1 MVKEDHQVSSS
12 SGKSPVSVLLPH
24 KNDESLA
31 AVQAA
36 IEKTTRKLELEKRKL
51 QDLAD
56 ASDRAQAEYDDK
68 RVRYSF
74 NKADAL
80 KDFEKAE
87 QHVRMLENR
96 VAQAASKHNMVIS
109 AVSDIRTTIDK
120 HRKDRLSLEQVH
132 RYLAKELEQKEKEL
146 RTLKVKLET
155 AQKEEQTALTWKAQ
169 LIQTNEKER
178 QEYRR
183 VAAAKERDL
192 REHDRLLKELE
203 EKSAKDDQY
212 IHAQIKNNA
221 FSVSGGERLTD
232 PETLMKH
239 ILKTTLLNTM
249 QRYAIRQHR
258 KQMDLFERAMKSIK
272 ESTGISDA
280 DEIVR
285 IFTLLE
291 ERNYSAITYV
301 NTLNQELK
309 EMEHRKKAIL
319 DKIRE
324 HIENGGQ
331 ADKIAQ
337 DLLKDVTDQI
347 GSITK
352 QAEVT
357 TKQALT
363 QSQGL
368 ENGRVHLEECVRFI
382 ERNWRPETHGKQI
395 ANALLEPSLLGMLQY
410 VENFVSAILAEV
422 CPSTALTAGQKKLAF
437 LVPAFSPLLD
447 SSKERDSTLCPFCR
461 GTPESWGGGM
471 QRLSPSSMLNPE
483 NLRTVTGAD
492 REPESVDGCEWPL
505 TDLELRT
512 RTARSFLMKRKLE
525 QESSE
530 GQAHL
535 GNVQC
540 ARTAEIWGIATVAG
554 PVPSFNSSAD
564 IGDLSLRLSTE
575 AVLLPEMHTGFHREP
590 GHTPKTGVI
599 ASVLATGNSEEQEL
613 SLSCKNRAATI
624 MTCDRSSHSEDCS
637 LRRGPYSQ
645 RIRSRFSALGNTTPR
660 TQRGHASSASPSS
673 AASAADASHERGG
686 LAMHKPVGTDKLQ
699 AGKSLSTSEAS
710 ATAHAPEVPLTS
722 SSEGARD
729 CLHEEYKKTKVA
741 GFLHHQQTPEKPQ
754 EGTVTVER
762 ERNAAR
768 ESKGDTKES
777 SGSWTLERPPAAPE
791 EVDMVIQSSDGTAA
805 SLKAEHPSHE
815 VLIPPSAAEA
825 PKEEELALAEAPAC
839 VPFARKINKCSFQVM
854 LETPEVDASSVGTC
868 LTVSPST
875 EGIALT
881 ESPDKE
887 SVLQNS
893 LITSISKESCCEAG
907 EEATYSVA
915 TGVES
920 SQTLKGG
927 TKETPP
933 LSRHGS
939 TVDSSPEEPAKKECF
954 IKNSPAVSLDLLPLL
969 KSPEEE
975 SSPVGRKDGRASPAV
990 SHVAYIP
997 AADAVGVE
1005 VKGDHEMFEEAAHSA
1020 SDTGVAPHD
1029 GMSKEA
1035 EVAVEAETFFV
1046 NADATF
1052 GGASEAQNSAQPAWT
1067 PGGLTE
1073 GRRNKYSETAHPRR
1087 SRVSFCDGLVP
1098 GEVEDPP
1105 TEAERQETA
1114 MKARWLLMAKENGGQ
1129 RDEADSQWV
1138 AAEADSTTGKE
1149 TPQSLSREDLGG
1161 NQQSDVQD
1169 ELPESDVFERPPG
1182 LAKELRYQPTPH
1194 LFEASTQALSRES
1207 LQLTGVGVQEVNN
1220 TTVQRV
1226 ESPRQLTKICEG
1238 RNYEA
1243 LHDNPRFS
1251 IALSSSSTGTA
1262 QLDLGKD
1269 EYGGRAAAAATAIVA
1284 AVVATGVSTVSSL
1297 RTSYRTP
1304 GTLAAAAIL
1313 AAAAAATGSRQI
1325 SSCVCTSAGEEA
1337 PVPSLIQ
1344 ADSHP
1349 EHPEILPLE
1358 HVNGWRKAELPE
1370 SQVTEGHITVTSKSP
1385 SPAHSCGSLRSP
1397 RKERS
1402 AAGAGEEASQLCS
1415 ERGQDSVVFEGES
1428 FYGNTAAPPEEA
1440 EDGGGFPMLPAQP
1453 TSSQGDMG
1461 ESLFLLLKHGPLDP
1475 EGTEE
1480 NERDY
1485 GESPGSEVEE
1495 EAQQPGCTRA
1505 APLAFGHSSD
1515 SLGVTAIQRT
1525 SGIANES
1532 PLAANVEVVD
1542 LDMDSSGEFGEG
1554 SAGGANAHEC
1564 GNSGTQGEAHGSRAA
1579 RLLPSG
1585 DGGFRTIHL
1594 KDVIIRCQDHKLL
1607 SKQEQQ
1613 QPEAERGEGVAIRT
1627 DKEDEAPS
1635 RDAHQEGHKEA
1646 EETTGPSN
1654 EEGAKDN
1661 QPNQAYEED
1670 LVAAPKAT
1678 ENTVVQ
1684 HGGTADTHSRGT
1696 KVNGDPSMPD
1706 TQDDATVSANCQ
1718 VYGNHGAERV
1728 EQAGMAAAIEKHT
1741 HEKTEKQGSLAQPEK
1756 ALSCEGNEA
1765 GPEAS
1770 EERFRGTT
1778 ASPEGCQY
1786 DSPLAVSDEERS
1798 LFERL
1803 TPFPGVLTQANGEAT
1818 AFGGEKDQPFPEH
1831 ERSQGAP
1838 VDWSTEEVRP
1848 AANIG
1853 DPICE
1858 FDPRIP
1864 MPAES
1869 RESAAEEEQYAV
1881 EKKRAERQ
1889 QHISAGEQPSAPWG
1903 GDAGQHAPEEA
1914 ATVKEDQ
1921 ASLQDHKSIKEAVAG
1936 RRNFGEHTAQSA
1948 FLSGE
1953 VTAGQALLARK
1964 HDAAVEGL
1972 CTPEHS
1978 VVGALGSLPASSAQA
1993 YAIAEAQPKALP
2005 GLRHSREELA
2015 SGSVSLELLEGSE
2028 TYEASGRE
2036 HQGGFS
2042 RSQEICEAFQAD
2054 ASKAFLLE
2062 GMEQQKEGLL
2072 GAPIPKDSPYPPS
2085 LPGQL
2090 PCEGAFLLKDT
2101 DKIQGEDES
2110 GSSPPNCQEGLLVS
2124 KKSLLP
2130 HPCAQVPPEVQQSVE
2145 TCCPPEPHGGP
2156 NMEHC
2161 RNEDNDEGPQI
2172 LREDFLSRMPGSSL
2186 PLTPAAR
2193 RFEDNLQE
2201 GLPGAGQ
2208 WTNPETGSRSL
2219 EIPNYTD
2226 VVATD
2231 AHRRAPKE
2239 ITQEASTDSRC
2250 APQDKSIQK
2259 APDTLLAGLAPCQET
2274 PEKDHV
2280 LSLPD
2285 GVKDDREEWGETGQQ
2300 LATGNEEGGT
2310 KGLAADD
2317 KNEVDNCQETPNSP
2331 SYPCKRQPVQ
2341 ALPVISRA
2349 SSFPTGL
2356 PSFRDRCMAE
2366 NRTSL
2371 QRRANSF
2378 CESPRLALEGG
2389 CPSASEALQGLAL
2402 FLHIRSNSPSSAP
2415 LIKVGKGLHEC
2426 AAAQSEASNGEN
2438 DHALAVET
2446 PRKAPLHT
2454 RAPEASGPK
2463 ANEVGGVS
2471 EKTMAMHLPRAPVS
2485 AVLTHI
2491 PQGGSFMP
2499 CQVNEC
2505 HNESNLAEAP
2515 AENFMLQ
2522 DRGRPQKTPEERA
2535 ADSSEEYQEFCLVSG
2550 GGQEAYCVNTGD
2562 APPSEEVRTL
2572 LDLAEAAGCS
2582 SAAGDAT
2589 NFLAEACTECSNAC
2603 MDRAEG
2609 EAAEATAVNAMPSIN
2624 VEQST
2629 GEAKGTAVG
2638 ALEDT
2643 AECLVGPQ
2651 GENKEASM
2659 VVAVSPFDSASAAQ
2673 EPIGGRIANETAV
2686 DVALSTERKGPDET
2700 KPSDIDALG
2709 QGVSIPVPLPRNS
2722 SAMAPLH
2729 SAVSTEQPPLGPSRN
2744 AEGRQEPPSPLDHSK
2759 GTEGSLAGKCVADV
2773 GTSELKPFHVEAIQ
2787 VGQRQENAIG
2797 SSAASVA
2804 STDGAFAKGLLGAVT
2819 AIVECNTP
2827 EGRSFDSLR
2836 ECSVGSGQEAFKSLK
2851 GLEPRKPNPHKKI
2864 EDYPSQQASSDLSC
2878 ASLPTM
2884 VAGTSSPRKSDSLH
2898 PTELFEEPL
2907 LEKGLCMKGTPGL
2920 PRHSGEFTQTDGPSE
2935 ATAEKRFSN
2944 RQLEFPPDE
2953 LRVAHADALRTGAR
2967 DLAHV
2972 SPKEYPPLQGNPGRE
2987 SSTPVSE
2994 SLVPQT
3000 PTCHE
3005 KKCIGPEAQS
3015 SHNDAHGEG
3024 HQMESPHC
3032 SLLLGESLG
3041 NLMPLLLQESDTLRG
3056 SPSCQ
3061 PSLNPPLPT
3070 DHQQPQVA
3078 VGPHQSGRP
3087 LGSLSSQSSPNPK
3100 GPLATGNPKDSLA
3113 GVELQQGISAKAF
3126 ANTKFSLTSL
3136 PSEGP
3141 HGTDIAEQ
3149 KSQQGAEPRPLTP
3162 EASLNSEL
3170 FRDPPA
3176 DSPMEGPVVPH
3187 ASVLSQGSQ
3196 ECLCPRSFQ
3205 GPQDPAGLQGSQ
3217 SDKEASKLTRHP
3229 EEKDISNAQ
3238 VPGGLES
3245 PCSPRDHMGP
3255 LKFVDSLESCN
3266 FQGSLRNEEAALRV
3280 LESPPSPMDS
3290 KEAPYTLN
3298 IREPLMVE
3306 HPEESKNTQ
3315 VPADLH
3321 EATGHR
3327 AAPPNKLSSKDS
3339 TLLAEPQPS
3348 VDAVEAFDVSAL
3360 HGCSNSSAEAD
3371 GKPGGGASDPVGSPD
3386 FPPPED
3392 PMSEVQDT
3400 RSCGVRTKTADMF
3413 SGSVQCLKPWS
3424 TSSYASKVSELPEFQ
3439 IAPQRFSLGGPEE
3452 PDEGT
3457 CLSVNL
3463 KMAFSFPQR
3472 ARPLAASPVRSV
3484 SLGVL
3489 PAATDKAG
3497 LGALDAGQSHEMVRP
3512 REFPEQQL
3520 RTAGS
3525 FSQANKAEHKE
3536 ALKAPESIMAEDLAE
3551 TGEEKGPSIVLTGHC
3566 ASAEAAVAAVK
3577 PECDTETNFREPHM
3591 VAPNDSSF
3599 GKSKW
3604 RMPFAS
3610 GGGLRQPVPSGGLSE
3625 ALELLSAKRSS
3636 RSTTEDCG
3644 AAQGE
3649 PQGYI
3654 LNNLLVKHAPISAPI
3669 PALRPLSNVLTVPA
3683 LSCKSKNATSPFQKL
3698 PAGSVGDVPEG
3709 VLTRAAPADIRDSEG
3724 ALEIS
3729 PPAQCP
3735 LTDDCD
3741 PKNLQVLCRERVVYG
3756 IPTRPQRMPSPAM
3769 IRASR
3774 PPSTVQARPPENS
3787 ALLVRAQA
3795 PQAQP
3800 IIKDPLYGSPLSLP
3814 APIGPQNPSEERR
3827 AFPAQTGH
3835 TLQLNQLP
3843 AGSALFEGPSISAS
3857 NYESTQGTQQP
3868 LKEPSARPPL
3878 TQPRPLTLCK
3888 ESSAGFNACSGST
3901 RPSARASSTLPA
3913 RHLPMQIWGR
3923 PRACGGTEHSNVPPF
3938 APPSLHHAGASVAW
3952 RAPVTYAQRAELV
3965 QRRNPG
3971 EGSRTEADSGW
3982 ETNKEDQIG
3991 GMPPV
3996 FSGQR
4001 PVTRPQPSDS
4011 LVSPSPVVLSSHS
4024 SPPPATSLSAL
4035 RGAFPVAWKPLE
4047 AAAQRPQA
4055 MRQYTSV
4062 SAMSP
4067 AQRPLSSVPA
4077 SSAAEICTRSSSASA
4092 STGDISVPPC
4102 LPSDRDSRVPWRP
4115 SWPQYAPSNPQSHSA
4130 ANACNAQQHQQQQT
4144 GVSPQVLT
4152 TTGTIPPGSL
4162 TTIAPPHNAP
4172 SMPYA
4177 PPRRSPRPPGM
4188 RSSRPFPMP
4197 LSRTPSTTL
4206 AHKPVGGVEQ
4216 PLPAHAVSRP
4226 VRPFPGHPRKPSM
4239 PNSEAPSV
4247 VCQGPAEALHSSPPS
4262 AMPIRPLLSTAFRGP
4277 RMPPPR
4283 PNADQL
4289 ACSQIATRGHVR
4301 PAPANRPKLEGA
4313 TLLNGFPVEPLAPR
4327 KDDSLSLPPARGT
4340 ASVESVLEAH
4350 ATAIREPPSTAVARP
4365 S

>member
-554 PVPSFNSSAD
+554 WSTVQPASAGLSIACMCPVPSFNSSAD

-686 LAMHKPVGTDKLQ
+686 LAMHKPVRKRVKQPYRLRSFQLSSSPALMNVANWPLDGQPHTEVRSYFSTENSLWFGVLFQVGTDKLQ

-1105 TEAERQETA
+1105 TEVSAAFRRA
-1114 MKARWLLMAKENGGQ
+1114 SLNGGQ

-1149 TPQSLSREDLGG
+1149 TPQSLSREGFACCVNAPVADAASSAAMGVEAAKAIPSEIECPSTTDLGG

-1564 GNSGTQGEAHGSRAA
+1564 GNSGTQGEAHEPAKLQKCSADADATMAIAVLDAVNPWQLELSTRLFICGS
-1579 RLLPSG
+1579 P
-1585 DGGFRTIHL
+1585 
-1594 KDVIIRCQDHKLL
+1594 LL

-1770 EERFRGTT
+1770 E
-1778 ASPEGCQY
+1778 
-1786 DSPLAVSDEERS
+1786 
-1798 LFERL
+1798 
-1803 TPFPGVLTQANGEAT
+1803 
-1818 AFGGEKDQPFPEH
+1818 
-1831 ERSQGAP
+1831 
-1838 VDWSTEEVRP
+1838 
-1848 AANIG
+1848 
-1853 DPICE
+1853 
-1858 FDPRIP
+1858 
-1864 MPAES
+1864 
-1869 RESAAEEEQYAV
+1869 
-1881 EKKRAERQ
+1881 
-1889 QHISAGEQPSAPWG
+1889 
-1903 GDAGQHAPEEA
+1903 
-1914 ATVKEDQ
+1914 
-1921 ASLQDHKSIKEAVAG
+1921 
-1936 RRNFGEHTAQSA
+1936 
-1948 FLSGE
+1948 
-1953 VTAGQALLARK
+1953 
-1964 HDAAVEGL
+1964 
-1972 CTPEHS
+1972 
-1978 VVGALGSLPASSAQA
+1978 
-1993 YAIAEAQPKALP
+1993 
-2005 GLRHSREELA
+2005 
-2015 SGSVSLELLEGSE
+2015 
-2028 TYEASGRE
+2028 
-2036 HQGGFS
+2036 
-2042 RSQEICEAFQAD
+2042 
-2054 ASKAFLLE
+2054 
-2062 GMEQQKEGLL
+2062 
-2072 GAPIPKDSPYPPS
+2072 
-2085 LPGQL
+2085 
-2090 PCEGAFLLKDT
+2090 
-2101 DKIQGEDES
+2101 
-2110 GSSPPNCQEGLLVS
+2110 GSSP
-2124 KKSLLP
+2124 
-2130 HPCAQVPPEVQQSVE
+2130 A
-2145 TCCPPEPHGGP
+2145 
-2156 NMEHC
+2156 
-2161 RNEDNDEGPQI
+2161 
-2172 LREDFLSRMPGSSL
+2172 
-2186 PLTPAAR
+2186 
-2193 RFEDNLQE
+2193 
-2201 GLPGAGQ
+2201 
-2208 WTNPETGSRSL
+2208 GSRASL
-2219 EIPNYTD
+2219 GFKYI
-2226 VVATD
+2226 
-2231 AHRRAPKE
+2231 H
-2239 ITQEASTDSRC
+2239 C
-2250 APQDKSIQK
+2250 
-2259 APDTLLAGLAPCQET
+2259 TLLA
-2274 PEKDHV
+2274 
-2280 LSLPD
+2280 
-2285 GVKDDREEWGETGQQ
+2285 
-2300 LATGNEEGGT
+2300 
-2310 KGLAADD
+2310 
-2317 KNEVDNCQETPNSP
+2317 
-2331 SYPCKRQPVQ
+2331 
-2341 ALPVISRA
+2341 
-2349 SSFPTGL
+2349 
-2356 PSFRDRCMAE
+2356 
-2366 NRTSL
+2366 
-2371 QRRANSF
+2371 
-2378 CESPRLALEGG
+2378 
-2389 CPSASEALQGLAL
+2389 
-2402 FLHIRSNSPSSAP
+2402 
-2415 LIKVGKGLHEC
+2415 
-2426 AAAQSEASNGEN
+2426 
-2438 DHALAVET
+2438 
-2446 PRKAPLHT
+2446 
-2454 RAPEASGPK
+2454 
-2463 ANEVGGVS
+2463 
-2471 EKTMAMHLPRAPVS
+2471 
-2485 AVLTHI
+2485 
-2491 PQGGSFMP
+2491 
-2499 CQVNEC
+2499 
-2505 HNESNLAEAP
+2505 
-2515 AENFMLQ
+2515 
-2522 DRGRPQKTPEERA
+2522 
-2535 ADSSEEYQEFCLVSG
+2535 
-2550 GGQEAYCVNTGD
+2550 
-2562 APPSEEVRTL
+2562 
-2572 LDLAEAAGCS
+2572 
-2582 SAAGDAT
+2582 
-2589 NFLAEACTECSNAC
+2589 
-2603 MDRAEG
+2603 
-2609 EAAEATAVNAMPSIN
+2609 
-2624 VEQST
+2624 
-2629 GEAKGTAVG
+2629 
-2638 ALEDT
+2638 
-2643 AECLVGPQ
+2643 
-2651 GENKEASM
+2651 
-2659 VVAVSPFDSASAAQ
+2659 
-2673 EPIGGRIANETAV
+2673 
-2686 DVALSTERKGPDET
+2686 
-2700 KPSDIDALG
+2700 
-2709 QGVSIPVPLPRNS
+2709 
-2722 SAMAPLH
+2722 
-2729 SAVSTEQPPLGPSRN
+2729 
-2744 AEGRQEPPSPLDHSK
+2744 
-2759 GTEGSLAGKCVADV
+2759 
-2773 GTSELKPFHVEAIQ
+2773 
-2787 VGQRQENAIG
+2787 
-2797 SSAASVA
+2797 
-2804 STDGAFAKGLLGAVT
+2804 
-2819 AIVECNTP
+2819 
-2827 EGRSFDSLR
+2827 
-2836 ECSVGSGQEAFKSLK
+2836 
-2851 GLEPRKPNPHKKI
+2851 
-2864 EDYPSQQASSDLSC
+2864 
-2878 ASLPTM
+2878 
-2884 VAGTSSPRKSDSLH
+2884 
-2898 PTELFEEPL
+2898 
-2907 LEKGLCMKGTPGL
+2907 
-2920 PRHSGEFTQTDGPSE
+2920 
-2935 ATAEKRFSN
+2935 
-2944 RQLEFPPDE
+2944 
-2953 LRVAHADALRTGAR
+2953 
-2967 DLAHV
+2967 
-2972 SPKEYPPLQGNPGRE
+2972 
-2987 SSTPVSE
+2987 
-2994 SLVPQT
+2994 
-3000 PTCHE
+3000 
-3005 KKCIGPEAQS
+3005 
-3015 SHNDAHGEG
+3015 
-3024 HQMESPHC
+3024 
-3032 SLLLGESLG
+3032 
-3041 NLMPLLLQESDTLRG
+3041 
-3056 SPSCQ
+3056 
-3061 PSLNPPLPT
+3061 
-3070 DHQQPQVA
+3070 
-3078 VGPHQSGRP
+3078 
-3087 LGSLSSQSSPNPK
+3087 
-3100 GPLATGNPKDSLA
+3100 
-3113 GVELQQGISAKAF
+3113 
-3126 ANTKFSLTSL
+3126 
-3136 PSEGP
+3136 
-3141 HGTDIAEQ
+3141 
-3149 KSQQGAEPRPLTP
+3149 
-3162 EASLNSEL
+3162 
-3170 FRDPPA
+3170 
-3176 DSPMEGPVVPH
+3176 
-3187 ASVLSQGSQ
+3187 
-3196 ECLCPRSFQ
+3196 
-3205 GPQDPAGLQGSQ
+3205 
-3217 SDKEASKLTRHP
+3217 
-3229 EEKDISNAQ
+3229 
-3238 VPGGLES
+3238 
-3245 PCSPRDHMGP
+3245 
-3255 LKFVDSLESCN
+3255 
-3266 FQGSLRNEEAALRV
+3266 
-3280 LESPPSPMDS
+3280 
-3290 KEAPYTLN
+3290 
-3298 IREPLMVE
+3298 
-3306 HPEESKNTQ
+3306 
-3315 VPADLH
+3315 
-3321 EATGHR
+3321 
-3327 AAPPNKLSSKDS
+3327 
-3339 TLLAEPQPS
+3339 
-3348 VDAVEAFDVSAL
+3348 
-3360 HGCSNSSAEAD
+3360 
-3371 GKPGGGASDPVGSPD
+3371 
-3386 FPPPED
+3386 
-3392 PMSEVQDT
+3392 MS
-3400 RSCGVRTKTADMF
+3400 
-3413 SGSVQCLKPWS
+3413 
-3424 TSSYASKVSELPEFQ
+3424 
-3439 IAPQRFSLGGPEE
+3439 
-3452 PDEGT
+3452 
-3457 CLSVNL
+3457 
-3463 KMAFSFPQR
+3463 
-3472 ARPLAASPVRSV
+3472 
-3484 SLGVL
+3484 
-3489 PAATDKAG
+3489 
-3497 LGALDAGQSHEMVRP
+3497 
-3512 REFPEQQL
+3512 
-3520 RTAGS
+3520 
-3525 FSQANKAEHKE
+3525 
-3536 ALKAPESIMAEDLAE
+3536 
-3551 TGEEKGPSIVLTGHC
+3551 
-3566 ASAEAAVAAVK
+3566 
-3577 PECDTETNFREPHM
+3577 
-3591 VAPNDSSF
+3591 
-3599 GKSKW
+3599 
-3604 RMPFAS
+3604 
-3610 GGGLRQPVPSGGLSE
+3610 
-3625 ALELLSAKRSS
+3625 
-3636 RSTTEDCG
+3636 
-3644 AAQGE
+3644 
-3649 PQGYI
+3649 
-3654 LNNLLVKHAPISAPI
+3654 
-3669 PALRPLSNVLTVPA
+3669 
-3683 LSCKSKNATSPFQKL
+3683 
-3698 PAGSVGDVPEG
+3698 
-3709 VLTRAAPADIRDSEG
+3709 
-3724 ALEIS
+3724 
-3729 PPAQCP
+3729 
-3735 LTDDCD
+3735 
-3741 PKNLQVLCRERVVYG
+3741 
-3756 IPTRPQRMPSPAM
+3756 
-3769 IRASR
+3769 
-3774 PPSTVQARPPENS
+3774 
-3787 ALLVRAQA
+3787 
-3795 PQAQP
+3795 
-3800 IIKDPLYGSPLSLP
+3800 
-3814 APIGPQNPSEERR
+3814 
-3827 AFPAQTGH
+3827 
-3835 TLQLNQLP
+3835 
-3843 AGSALFEGPSISAS
+3843 
-3857 NYESTQGTQQP
+3857 
-3868 LKEPSARPPL
+3868 
-3878 TQPRPLTLCK
+3878 
-3888 ESSAGFNACSGST
+3888 
-3901 RPSARASSTLPA
+3901 
-3913 RHLPMQIWGR
+3913 
-3923 PRACGGTEHSNVPPF
+3923 
-3938 APPSLHHAGASVAW
+3938 
-3952 RAPVTYAQRAELV
+3952 
-3965 QRRNPG
+3965 
-3971 EGSRTEADSGW
+3971 
-3982 ETNKEDQIG
+3982 
-3991 GMPPV
+3991 
-3996 FSGQR
+3996 
-4001 PVTRPQPSDS
+4001 
-4011 LVSPSPVVLSSHS
+4011 
-4024 SPPPATSLSAL
+4024 
-4035 RGAFPVAWKPLE
+4035 
-4047 AAAQRPQA
+4047 
-4055 MRQYTSV
+4055 
-4062 SAMSP
+4062 
-4067 AQRPLSSVPA
+4067 
-4077 SSAAEICTRSSSASA
+4077 
-4092 STGDISVPPC
+4092 
-4102 LPSDRDSRVPWRP
+4102 
-4115 SWPQYAPSNPQSHSA
+4115 
-4130 ANACNAQQHQQQQT
+4130 
-4144 GVSPQVLT
+4144 
-4152 TTGTIPPGSL
+4152 
-4162 TTIAPPHNAP
+4162 
-4172 SMPYA
+4172 
-4177 PPRRSPRPPGM
+4177 
-4188 RSSRPFPMP
+4188 
-4197 LSRTPSTTL
+4197 
-4206 AHKPVGGVEQ
+4206 
-4216 PLPAHAVSRP
+4216 
-4226 VRPFPGHPRKPSM
+4226 
-4239 PNSEAPSV
+4239 
-4247 VCQGPAEALHSSPPS
+4247 
-4262 AMPIRPLLSTAFRGP
+4262 
-4277 RMPPPR
+4277 
-4283 PNADQL
+4283 
-4289 ACSQIATRGHVR
+4289 
-4301 PAPANRPKLEGA
+4301 
-4313 TLLNGFPVEPLAPR
+4313 
-4327 KDDSLSLPPARGT
+4327 
-4340 ASVESVLEAH
+4340 
-4350 ATAIREPPSTAVARP
+4350 
-4365 S
+4365 